1 MNKSAAN
8 AFINQVLVYTLVML
22 VFTGSIGFGTVWLRH
37 EISLAA
43 NRNKNLRT
51 HLDEVQRHLD
61 QLTAEIA
68 AAQNPDALIRLDS
81 SMRLGLDLPRQEQI
95 ERVAGD
101 VEQQLAAK
109 RNPGL
114 FVAEVQLAGFRRGG
128 TR

>member
-37 EISLAA
+37 EISLTA

-101 VEQQLAAK
+101 VEQELAAK
-109 RNPGL
+109 RNPDL
-114 FVAEVQLAGFRRGG
+114 FVPRVQIADFRRGG

>member
-109 RNPGL
+109 RNPDL